1 MTRQELIEMTKVN
14 YSFAEILKTREFTVK
29 KREPLRDGSGETVV
43 WRLEKS
49 NQIIEIL
56 TSGEI

>member
-1 MTRQELIEMTKVN
+1 MSRQELVESAKKL

-29 KREPLRDGSGETVV
+29 TREPLKDGSGETVV

-49 NQIIEIL
+49 NQVIEI
-56 TSGEI
+56 